1 MESSGTF
8 DIKTEHLDISVEGN
22 GGIRLNR
29 LLIRKIFEGDLKGKS
44 TGEMLAAMTEVKG
57 SVGYVAIEQVN
68 GEIGGK
74 TGAFILQHFG
84 IMAGDKKTLNTRGHP
99 RFRFWRAN
107 RHH

>member
-1 MESSGTF
+1 
-8 DIKTEHLDISVEGN
+8 
-22 GGIRLNR
+22 
-29 LLIRKIFEGDLKGKS
+29 
-44 TGEMLAAMTEVKG
+44 MLAAMTEVKG
-57 SVGYVAIEQVN
+57 SAGYVAIEQVN